1 MGFYSYFSENSC
13 RLHLKMLVMRVRVV
27 RLNKTQ
33 NKSQI
38 KIKPSRSDLIWSM
51 GDIIKED
58 TVHSWLTC
66 CCVIEE
72 HEQTAANS
80 RMKWSV
86 IQISLAVSR
95 SSEQLL
101 KLPWDA
107 FTGDK
112 PPGNGILVSLGSVVQ
127 TVGQGRQR
135 INNHHFHSLFIVWL
149 TDDLTSSEWKAGEKR
164 WHQLG
169 AFPVP

>member
-13 RLHLKMLVMRVRVV
+13 RLHLKMLVMIVRVV
-27 RLNKTQ
+27 RLNKIQHTI
-33 NKSQI
+33 QI
-38 KIKPSRSDLIWSM
+38 KIRPSRSDLIWSM
-51 GDIIKED
+51 GEIIKGD

-66 CCVIEE
+66 CCAIEE

-80 RMKWSV
+80 RF
-86 IQISLAVSR
+86 SLAVSR

-112 PPGNGILVSLGSVVQ
+112 PPGNGILVSLGCVVQ

-135 INNHHFHSLFIVWL
+135 INNHHFHSLFIVWI

-164 WHQLG
+164 WHQLH